1 VTNGTLFK
9 NSYKQ
14 FKNII
19 KMAKQN
25 NEKKPVA
32 ITADNVIEQAK
43 AGNTLTPELKAKM
56 DQELKDEKDKR
67 VLREVKARY
76 AKIAYNVG
84 IGLVNLR
91 KMRAFEAISL
101 YNMRQQGRL
110 QRFLCGFDVTEQVIN
125 EYAKTPDDILEL
137 EKLDEKKKVLLIMI
151 VGEDGKTR
159 EEKEFKVGDH
169 VNATIDFTEFDKGLV
184 KLEDTLKK
192 KMTEANDAHTEETK
206 VIQQAA
212 GEYWRSDWAYNVR
225 VVGLD
230 GLDRGNRW

>member
-1 VTNGTLFK
+1 
-9 NSYKQ
+9 
-14 FKNII
+14 
-19 KMAKQN
+19 MAKN
-25 NEKKPVA
+25 KENEKKPA
-32 ITADNVIEQAK
+32 MINADNVIEQAK

-56 DQELKDEKDKR
+56 DQELKDEKDQR

-110 QRFLCGFDVTEQVIN
+110 QRFLCGFDVTEQVID
-125 EYAKTPDDILEL
+125 EFAKTPDDVLGL
-137 EKLDEKKKVLLIMI
+137 EKVAEKDKVKVLVIMI
-151 VGEDGKTR
+151 PTDDGKTR
-159 EEKEFKVGDH
+159 LEKEFKVGDH
-169 VNATIDFTEFDKGLV
+169 VGAVIDFTEFDKGLE
-184 KLEDTLKK
+184 KLEDNLKK
-192 KMTEANDAHTEETK
+192 KISEANSAHTEETK

-212 GEYWRSDWAYNVR
+212 GEYWRSDWAYNIR

-230 GLDRGNRW
+230 GLDGRGRW

>member
-1 VTNGTLFK
+1 
-9 NSYKQ
+9 
-14 FKNII
+14 
-19 KMAKQN
+19 MAK
-25 NEKKPVA
+25 EKENKPVS

-56 DQELKDEKDKR
+56 DAELKDEKDKQI
-67 VLREVKARY
+67 VREVKSRY

-91 KMRAFEAISL
+91 KMRAFEAASL

-110 QRFLCGFDVTEQVIN
+110 QRFLCGFDVTEQVI
-125 EYAKTPDDILEL
+125 EEFAKTPDDVLEL
-137 EKLDEKKKVLLIMI
+137 EKLDEKKKVLIIKVLKN
-151 VGEDGKTR
+151 DGKTR

-169 VNATIDFTEFDKGLV
+169 VNAVVDFTEFDKALI
-184 KLEDTLKK
+184 KLEENLKK
-192 KMTEANDAHTEETK
+192 KIKEANEAHTEETK

-212 GEYWRSDWAYNVR
+212 GEYWRSDWTYNVR

-230 GLDRGNRW
+230 GINNRHYY

>member
-1 VTNGTLFK
+1 
-9 NSYKQ
+9 
-14 FKNII
+14 
-19 KMAKQN
+19 MAK
-25 NEKKPVA
+25 EKENKPVS

-56 DQELKDEKDKR
+56 DAELKDEKDKQI
-67 VLREVKARY
+67 VREVKSRY

-91 KMRAFEAISL
+91 KMRAFEAASL

-110 QRFLCGFDVTEQVIN
+110 QRFLCGFDVTEQVI
-125 EYAKTPDDILEL
+125 EEFAKTPDDVLEL
-137 EKLDEKKKVLLIMI
+137 EKLDEKKKVLIIKVLKN
-151 VGEDGKTR
+151 DGKTR

-169 VNATIDFTEFDKGLV
+169 VNAVVDFTEFDKALI
-184 KLEDTLKK
+184 KLEENLKK
-192 KMTEANDAHTEETK
+192 KIREANEAHTEETK

-212 GEYWRSDWAYNVR
+212 GEYWRSDWTYNVR

-230 GLDRGNRW
+230 GINTRCY

>member
-1 VTNGTLFK
+1 
-9 NSYKQ
+9 
-14 FKNII
+14 
-19 KMAKQN
+19 MAK
-25 NEKKPVA
+25 EKENKPVS

-56 DQELKDEKDKR
+56 DAELKDEKDKQI
-67 VLREVKARY
+67 VREVKSRY

-91 KMRAFEAISL
+91 KMRAFEAASL

-110 QRFLCGFDVTEQVIN
+110 QRFLCGFDVTEQVI
-125 EYAKTPDDILEL
+125 EEFAKTPDDVLEL
-137 EKLDEKKKVLLIMI
+137 EKLDEKKKVLIIKVLKS
-151 VGEDGKTR
+151 DGKTR

-169 VNATIDFTEFDKGLV
+169 VNAVVDFTEFDKALI
-184 KLEDTLKK
+184 KLEENLKK
-192 KMTEANDAHTEETK
+192 KIREANDVHTEETK

-212 GEYWRSDWAYNVR
+212 GEYWRSDWTYNVR

-230 GLDRGNRW
+230 GISSRGW